1 MRKSLMLAFAAYV
14 VPTFILGFVWHL
26 VAFHEVYLRLGI
38 YRAEPIIPL
47 GLGSM
52 LVQAAVFA
60 WIYPRAFDTARDAW
74 MPSALRAGATFALLS
89 WSFTTLAVGAKHPM
103 TSLRDYLL
111 IESAFT
117 VAQFMLVAPL
127 MALAWRAPAA
137 RN

>member
-1 MRKSLMLAFAAYV
+1 MRKPLLLAFAAYV

-38 YRAEPIIPL
+38 YRAEPIIAL
-47 GLGSM
+47 GLSSM

-60 WIYPRAFDTARDAW
+60 WAYPRLFDTARHAW
-74 MPSALRAGATFALLS
+74 LRGALGAGVVFALLS

-117 VAQFMLVAPL
+117 VAQFLLVAPL

-137 RN
+137 RA